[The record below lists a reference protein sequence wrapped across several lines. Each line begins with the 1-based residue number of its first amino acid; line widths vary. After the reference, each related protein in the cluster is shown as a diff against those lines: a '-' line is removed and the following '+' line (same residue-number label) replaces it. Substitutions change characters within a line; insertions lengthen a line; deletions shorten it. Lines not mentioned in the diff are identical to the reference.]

1 MKKQILSL
9 ITSGLLILISLS
21 ACQNQNSKMLDQNLT
36 SEEFISIA
44 SKAYVYGYPLVLME
58 YTKRSITYIPEPNI
72 KGNVPVN
79 QLHHLRTF
87 PDHTFT
93 EVVKPNV
100 DPYYSLAWMDLGT
113 EPLVLSIPQ
122 TERYYLLP
130 LLDAFTNVFSV
141 PGTRTTGTEARD
153 FLVTGPFWKGKI
165 PEGLEQI
172 ASPTNMVWLLGR
184 IQVNS
189 PEDGKNMV
197 WPIQDGMSLVPL
209 SQFGKEYIL
218 PQGISNEENKD
229 IIPVNDVR
237 SLSISDF
244 FNLMSSL
251 MIDNPPY
258 KRDSTLIQEMASI
271 GIIAGEK
278 FDMSIFESETQKEL
292 NLIPEKV
299 EDTWL
304 NMAEKGDSDL
314 FKNGWLLVTKGMGKY
329 GTNYDFRAFIAYFGL
344 GANLPEDAVYPSTV
358 VDSEGNPLDG
368 SEKYIIHF
376 EKNDLPPVNAFWSLT
391 AYDKRDLLVENP
403 INRYAVGD
411 RDKLT
416 FNEDG
421 SLDIYIQNS
430 SPGADRE
437 SNWLPSPM
445 EGRLNLTLRLYWPK
459 QEVLDRSWQT
469 PTVERVE

>member
-1 MKKQILSL
+1 MKTTLNIIAIS
-9 ITSGLLILISLS
+9 ISLFILYGCGQS
-21 ACQNQNSKMLDQNLT
+21 SEKKDESLTEDQ
-36 SEEFISIA
+36 IVDIA
-44 SKAYVYGYPLVLME
+44 TQAYVYGYPLVLME
-58 YTKRSITYIPEPNI
+58 YTKRSITYIPKPNI

-79 QLHHLRTF
+79 QIHHLRTF

-100 DPYYSLAWMDLGT
+100 DTYYSLAWMDLAT
-113 EPLVLSIPQ
+113 EPLVLRVPQ
-122 TERYYLLP
+122 IERYYLLP
-130 LLDAFTNVFSV
+130 LLDAYTNVFSV
-141 PGTRTTGTEARD
+141 PGKRTTGTEAHD
-153 FLVTGPFWKGKI
+153 FLVTGPFWTGEI
-165 PEGLEQI
+165 PEGMEQI

-189 PEDGKNMV
+189 PEDGQNIV

-209 SQFGKEYIL
+209 SQFGKEYIP
-218 PQGISNEENKD
+218 PQGISNEENKY
-229 IIPVNDVR
+229 IVPINDVR
-237 SLSISDF
+237 SLSISEF

-278 FDMSIFESETQKEL
+278 FNLSVFESETQKEL
-292 NLIPEKV
+292 NSIPEKSH
-299 EDTWL
+299 DTWHNL
-304 NMAEKGDSDL
+304 GEKGNPDL
-314 FKNGWLLVTKGMGKY
+314 IKNGWLYMTKGMGDY
-329 GTNYDFRAFIAYFGL
+329 GIDYDFRAFIAYFGL
-344 GANLPEDAVYPSTV
+344 GANLPEDAVYPSTTI
-358 VDSEGNPLDG
+358 DSDGNPLDG

-376 EKNDLPPVNAFWSLT
+376 KKDDLPPVNAFWSLT

-403 INRYAVGD
+403 INRFAVGD

-430 SPGADRE
+430 SPGSDRE

-459 QEVLDRSWQT
+459 QEVLNNSWKT
-469 PTVERVE
+469 PAVERVE